1 MPVRMPVARVVGMC
15 MAGIVRMCIAT
26 LRYAGGRGRVSAS
39 IGGASLGDGSRGL
52 AGTRRTVAA
61 HVGTTTVLRLLLSC
75 ACGVVHTLTIGSHI
89 PYWQLTENKDGEPE
103 RLAIGG
109 RNMGSP
115 LNRFQIQNP

>member
-1 MPVRMPVARVVGMC
+1 MPVRMPVARVVGLCMAGFVRMC
-15 MAGIVRMCIAT
+15 MAP
-26 LRYAGGRGRVSAS
+26 LRYAGGRGRAAS
-39 IGGASLGDGSRGL
+39 GRRGRAASRRRGL

-61 HVGTTTVLRLLLSC
+61 HVGTTTVLWLLLSY
-75 ACGVVHTLTIGSHI
+75 ACGVVHTLTLGSHI
-89 PYWQLTENKDGEPE
+89 PYWQLTENKDGGPE